1 MNTMDLFENLD
12 FVPATVAKVINKNLP
27 DEGANYE
34 QLYETK
40 KQLNELG
47 YTFDFG
53 LDAVP
58 FNLRKLRNHLNQ

>member
-1 MNTMDLFENLD
+1 MDLFENLD

-27 DEGANYE
+27 GEGANYE

-58 FNLRKLRNHLNQ
+58 FNLRKL

>member
-1 MNTMDLFENLD
+1 MDLFENLD

-58 FNLRKLRNHLNQ
+58 FNLRKL